1 MEQIDTDIFIQ
12 NGAVVEEKQPEKDAQ
27 NDMTVFSQSADN
39 RDFIHPVKK
48 VKRQKYS
55 KPKLH
60 DNGDQLQNHCLRSTG
75 AFQNAQQAQERH
87 KGIVAQARARL
98 RGFPVRKPGQMLR
111 SRPRL
116 FSPARI
122 GLTV

>member
-1 MEQIDTDIFIQ
+1 MQQIDTDIFIQ

-60 DNGDQLQNHCLRSTG
+60 DNGDQLQNHCLRSTD
-75 AFQNAQQAQERH
+75 AFQDAQQAQERH
-87 KGIVAQARARL
+87 KGIVAQSQSPSAGVSGTKA
-98 RGFPVRKPGQMLR
+98 
-111 SRPRL
+111 RPRL